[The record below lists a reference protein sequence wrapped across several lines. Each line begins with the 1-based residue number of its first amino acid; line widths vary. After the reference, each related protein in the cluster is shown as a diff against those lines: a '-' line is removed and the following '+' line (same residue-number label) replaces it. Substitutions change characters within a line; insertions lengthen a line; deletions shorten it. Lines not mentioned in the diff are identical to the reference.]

1 MHVIRKTTDLW
12 THTPFNLVVNVVHK
26 TDDDDGMVNMLVC
39 LFVGG
44 CASSCVFVCVYVGGG
59 APHHISGGILLH
71 HHDCLTASLIHKLC
85 F

>member
-1 MHVIRKTTDLW
+1 MHVIRKTTDLC

-59 APHHISGGILLH
+59 LLITFLEGF
-71 HHDCLTASLIHKLC
+71 CYTTMTA
-85 F
+85 